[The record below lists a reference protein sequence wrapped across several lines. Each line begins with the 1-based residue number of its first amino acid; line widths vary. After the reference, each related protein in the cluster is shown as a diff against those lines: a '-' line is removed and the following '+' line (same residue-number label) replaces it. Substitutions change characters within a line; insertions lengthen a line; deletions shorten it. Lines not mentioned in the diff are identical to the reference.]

1 MTLNHTSTSLD
12 HRNVRQPRA
21 RRLPTLRLRLKPQRA
36 GRGFVDGAWW
46 PRSPDLATE
55 VPGLL
60 AVLGTHLGRIDRVVY
75 HVNEWAKAPAR
86 IRSDGDEV
94 RLDGYPFQP
103 VNTLYVVGANKKR
116 MALLVVPPYTEPD
129 YAHATMMTAA
139 EPNSATTANDLLRVG
154 VREASHLAAQHRW
167 DSEGGAG
174 KVRRP

>member
-1 MTLNHTSTSLD
+1 MTLNHTSPSLG
-12 HRNVRQPRA
+12 HRDARQPHA
-21 RRLPTLRLRLKPQRA
+21 RRIPTLRLRLKPRRA
-36 GRGFVDGAWW
+36 ARGFVDGAWW

-60 AVLGTHLGRIDRVVY
+60 AVLAIRLGRIDRVVY
-75 HVNEWAKAPAR
+75 NINGWAKAPAW
-86 IRSDGDEV
+86 IRSGGHEV

-103 VNTLYVVGANKKR
+103 VNTLYVVGANRKR

-139 EPNSATTANDLLRVG
+139 KPNSATTADDLLMVG
-154 VREASHLAAQHRW
+154 VREASQLAAQNRW